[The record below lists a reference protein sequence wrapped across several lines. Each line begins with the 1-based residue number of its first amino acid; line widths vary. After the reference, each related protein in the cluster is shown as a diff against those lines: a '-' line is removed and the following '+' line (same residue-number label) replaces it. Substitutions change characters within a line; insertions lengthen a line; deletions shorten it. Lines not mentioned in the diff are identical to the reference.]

1 MGLFSNELRRE
12 FIARPDD
19 SKGQIVYKWPDT
31 TIRKFTQ
38 LTVEPDEVALFLRD
52 GHVVGVVE
60 PGRVTLDNAMLPFL
74 GALIDMA
81 TGGNLF
87 KAEVYFVSTREFP
100 DLPFGGMVDN
110 VVDPDTQLA
119 IGLRVFG
126 EYSLKIKDA
135 QALILN
141 LVGSRNLQ
149 SNDQITDWMREQVL
163 KTFRADVV
171 SHIATNEWP
180 ILGIAS
186 RTDAIEEETL
196 GKVQAAVSSYGVQIT
211 RMGNFTIS
219 LDPKDEETLKNY
231 RRDVSYT
238 KLAGG
243 FQQYGAG
250 EALRGIGEGAAKG
263 DGGAANTALLGIG
276 MGLGQVVTGA
286 AVSGS
291 GGAATPAGGG
301 AAAALIACPNCGVG
315 HAPGAKFCPSCGTSL
330 AAPAA
335 LHCTQCGTEAAPGA
349 KFCAS
354 CGAPLGG
361 QPPAAS

>member
-1 MGLFSNELRRE
+1 MDFFKREIQRE
-12 FIARPDD
+12 FIARPDQ
-19 SKGQIVYKWPDT
+19 SKDQIVFKWPDT
-31 TIRKFTQ
+31 TIRKYTQ
-38 LTVEPDEVALFLRD
+38 LTVEPDEVALFVRD
-52 GHVVGVVE
+52 GTVRGTVP
-60 PGRVTLDNAMLPFL
+60 PGRVTLDNDLLPFL
-74 GALIDMA
+74 GALIDAASGSNM
-81 TGGNLF
+81 F

-110 VVDPDTQLA
+110 VLDPETQLA
-119 IGLRVFG
+119 VGLRVFG
-126 EYSLKIKDA
+126 EYSLKVVDP
-135 QALILN
+135 QALIVN
-141 LVGSRNLQ
+141 LVGSRNLL

-171 SHIATNEWP
+171 AHIAANEWP

-186 RTDAIEEETL
+186 RSDAIEQETL
-196 GKVQAAVSSYGVQIT
+196 GKVQAAVSSYGVQIA

-263 DGGAANTALLGIG
+263 GEGGNAALLGLGVGLGNIVAGMSAGGGSGAAAPAAAAAPQQACPKCGAAN
-276 MGLGQVVTGA
+276 
-286 AVSGS
+286 
-291 GGAATPAGGG
+291 PA
-301 AAAALIACPNCGVG
+301 
-315 HAPGAKFCPSCGTSL
+315 GAKFCVNCGNSL
-330 AAPAA
+330 APPAA
-335 LHCTQCGTEAAPGA
+335 AHCTQCGAEVPAGA

-354 CGAPLGG
+354 CGAPVAP
-361 QPPAAS
+361 PPAA